1 MFKCVLSGIAD
12 VFCPAFGPNQC
23 ALSRPSA
30 GDELARIFTTA
41 AIGFGAET
49 IVPIIFPGTP
59 VCFGLGRAWRQVALS
74 NRGGR
79 YNEKQ
84 KEEE

>member
-12 VFCPAFGPNQC
+12 VFCPAF
-23 ALSRPSA
+23 A
-30 GDELARIFTTA
+30 
-41 AIGFGAET
+41 
-49 IVPIIFPGTP
+49 GTP
-59 VCFGLGRAWRQVALS
+59 VRFGLGRAWRQVALS
-74 NRGGR
+74 NRSGR